1 MIYIVILFHSEYTI
15 QYMSLKIQETPQAP
29 SYAAANI
36 QVPANIATPQ
46 ATMDAVKA
54 QQGQLNA
61 VNNLSGGRRRRTQKR
76 KQSRQYK
83 QHKSFIRT
91 YKGRKYVSS
100 QEQQQQ
106 QQQQQKGG
114 AGAIPAGQIPVPQ
127 VGTTCTSGPQCAG
140 AQNATFTALHNQAQ
154 SNSINDAYA
163 QSGGGGGKRD
173 HKKVRFSHTKH
184 HHNTKQRHDQSLTS
198 TIAYNIK
205 KVLRKVFA

>member
-1 MIYIVILFHSEYTI
+1 
-15 QYMSLKIQETPQAP
+15 MSLKIQETPQAP

-100 QEQQQQ
+100 Q
-106 QQQQQKGG
+106 QQKGG

-154 SNSINDAYA
+154 SYSINDAYA
-163 QSGGGGGKRD
+163 QSGGGGGKHY

-184 HHNTKQRHDQSLTS
+184 HRKTKQRHDHSLTS

-205 KVLRKVFA
+205 KVFRKVFN

>member
-1 MIYIVILFHSEYTI
+1 
-15 QYMSLKIQETPQAP
+15 MSLKIQETPQAP

-46 ATMDAVKA
+46 ATMEGVKA

-91 YKGRKYVSS
+91 YKGRKYASS
-100 QEQQQQ
+100 EQQQT
-106 QQQQQKGG
+106 GG

-140 AQNATFTALHNQAQ
+140 AQNATFTALNNQAQ

-163 QSGGGGGKRD
+163 QSGGGGRRGRG
-173 HKKVRFSHTKH
+173 HKNVRFSHTKH
-184 HHNTKQRHDQSLTS
+184 HRKTKQRHDQSLTS

-205 KVLRKVFA
+205 KVFRKVFA

>member
-1 MIYIVILFHSEYTI
+1 
-15 QYMSLKIQETPQAP
+15 MSLKIQETPQAP

-46 ATMDAVKA
+46 ATMEAVKA

-61 VNNLSGGRRRRTQKR
+61 VNNLSGGRKRTQRHRRSK
-76 KQSRQYK
+76 
-83 QHKSFIRT
+83 HKSFIRT
-91 YKGRKYVSS
+91 YKGRKYLSS
-100 QEQQQQ
+100 QEQQ

-114 AGAIPAGQIPVPQ
+114 AGTVPDGRIPVPQ

-163 QSGGGGGKRD
+163 QSGGGGGKRG
-173 HKKVRFSHTKH
+173 HKNVRFSHTKH
-184 HHNTKQRHDQSLTS
+184 HRKTKQRHDQSLTS